1 MKTTLLVIVC
11 GASAACSPPPRV
23 PGVLASDFC
32 AAVYR
37 GDMRAAGE
45 AASEVT
51 APLDPKTQEGS
62 VAPRLADW
70 LRSLPCVE
78 KVEVAREIIDTYP
91 GIQEVAFVLRAK
103 EGDRPR
109 LCDADVHLAAPWRVS
124 VHASEWVSSNPDRR
138 CTPQ

>member
-1 MKTTLLVIVC
+1 MKTMLLVIVC
-11 GASAACSPPPRV
+11 GASAACSPPPRA

-51 APLDPKTQEGS
+51 APLDPRS
-62 VAPRLADW
+62 VTPRLADW

-78 KVEVAREIIDTYP
+78 KVEVASEIIDTEP

-109 LCDADVHLAAPWRVS
+109 TCDADLHLAAPWHVG
-124 VHASEWVSSNPDRR
+124 VHASEWVSSNPDTR
-138 CTPQ
+138 CTPQK